1 MTNKVLFILAVLC
14 STLVY
19 LMFDSGRSTNRNLEN
34 TVVSNEKKVTNDLN
48 TSKLNRN
55 AIQTENTTNTL
66 SLSTLGTCH
75 SALYVSDVMSNRTQY
90 NNQSL
95 INLLNFYKKGGFN
108 SQEILNILIGSK
120 LYDRTE
126 VETASILFE
135 PPIYMSEKVNKE
147 QLLYNFKQID
157 KFKGD
162 YQSIANAVK
171 AGELDINMNLSVF
184 YGHPKSIIEF
194 LLENKGTLPD
204 ISIFQSLVDS
214 GVPIRPNTI
223 LNALSPNV
231 ETNVLLLMIK
241 HLPDS
246 ERNHHW
252 NEFFN
257 GGFNYSYTSFAAKY
271 SKQESLKII
280 LAKSLG
286 DRSDAINVLLKDKM
300 QYDQRPKP
308 VDILQLAEDN
318 NIFNT
323 KLDMLLEHDIP
334 VDADILSSYL
344 SSRSALKEE
353 QKILLKQKVKNIT
366 LEAFDKI
373 DDDLRNA
380 VVTYAKRLKIAQK
393 TWPEFIFSYDPS
405 CKKIPKNSHYRFDN
419 LLEKKILLDLLAI
432 KKATDTKPMI
442 ERMKLMGDIY
452 VDWYIKSYIFPN
464 MPLEPKVKADRTN
477 KKFINTST
485 LINTNIVLGDWS
497 KIGDSLNSR
506 NIPLDYL
513 YRNNTF
519 LIEIGI
525 QERVPQDILFDWFSL
540 GVPIH
545 NSSLDELLAI
555 PEYSEFTIDL
565 LKKGK
570 LINKS
575 HKSVLFQAVRQKNIR
590 LIKLLLEP
598 KFKSEPFNNNL
609 GLTALDWTLL
619 NYSSGIE
626 PLLNLLLKQ
635 ETHLSSEQK
644 DLLTKLNTL

>member
-1 MTNKVLFILAVLC
+1 MIKKVLLILIVL
-14 STLVY
+14 SSALVY
-19 LMFDSGRSTNRNLEN
+19 LVFNSDTSVNQSK
-34 TVVSNEKKVTNDLN
+34 VSIVDKNGLKVTNDLGI
-48 TSKLNRN
+48 SKFNQSV
-55 AIQTENTTNTL
+55 IQTENYSNN
-66 SLSTLGTCH
+66 SNFSTPEICH
-75 SALYVSDVMSNRTQY
+75 SALYVSDVMSNLTQY

-95 INLLNFYKKGGFN
+95 INLLKYFKENGYK
-108 SQEILNILIGSK
+108 SHEIRNILINSE

-147 QLLYNFKQID
+147 QLLYNFKKID

-162 YQSIANAVK
+162 YQSIADAVK
-171 AGELDINMNLSVF
+171 VGELDVNMNLSFF

-194 LLENKGTLPD
+194 LLEKKGTLPD
-204 ISIFQSLVDS
+204 ISIFQSLVNS

-280 LAKSLG
+280 LEKSLG

-308 VDILQLAEDN
+308 LDILQLAEDS

-353 QKILLKQKVKNIT
+353 QIILLKQKAKNISQ
-366 LEAFDKI
+366 ESFDRI

-380 VVTYAKRLKIAQK
+380 VIIYAERLQIAQK

-405 CKKIPKNSHYRFDN
+405 CKNIPKNSHYRFDN
-419 LLEKKILLDLLAI
+419 LLEKKILLDLTA
-432 KKATDTKPMI
+432 KRKATDTKPMI

-452 VDWYIKSYIFPN
+452 VDWYIKSYILPN
-464 MPLEPKVKADRTN
+464 IPLEPKIKADRSN
-477 KKFINTST
+477 KKFRSTST
-485 LINTNIVLGDWS
+485 LMNTNIVLGNWS

-506 NIPLDYL
+506 SIPLDYI

-525 QERVPQDILFDWFSL
+525 QERVPQDILFDWFNL

-619 NYSSGIE
+619 NYSSDIE

-635 ETHLSSEQK
+635 EIHLVSEQK
-644 DLLTKLNTL
+644 ELLTKLNNL